1 MRVLALR
8 LHGLPRGA
16 QRRLA
21 ELAGLS
27 PETVSRW
34 KAGRG
39 NPRQAELEALADA
52 MGVSVAHL
60 VSSES
65 TEEPTLPG
73 VGPDGERAS
82 ARVERLLRRAERIA
96 RELTAATAAA
106 RERP

>member
-1 MRVLALR
+1 MRVLASR
-8 LHGLPRGA
+8 LSGLPRGA

-34 KAGRG
+34 KSGRG
-39 NPRQAELEALADA
+39 NPRLAELEALADA

-65 TEEPTLPG
+65 EEQPTLPG
-73 VGPDGERAS
+73 VAISGERAS
-82 ARVERLLRRAERIA
+82 ARVERLLVRAERVA
-96 RELTAATAAA
+96 RELTAATALA
-106 RERP
+106 REKK